1 MAKSSC
7 EAKEGELEFRQELTR
22 RRSELK
28 GRKGSQGWKMKT
40 RGELEVQGGP
50 TSSGLKVRKAKTF
63 YLPGESKYP
72 AWPLAGSRTS

>member
-7 EAKEGELEFRQELTR
+7 EAKEGKPEFRQELTH

-50 TSSGLKVRKAKTF
+50 TSSGLKV
-63 YLPGESKYP
+63 
-72 AWPLAGSRTS
+72 